1 MELAVQIKEHR
12 TQLGMS
18 QDELAARVYVSRQ
31 TISNWECDKT
41 YPDVQSLLLLSNV
54 FGTTVDALIKG
65 DVETMEKI
73 LNNDVR
79 RLGVLSAWMTVLLIA
94 AVVLLFCTAWQYFDG
109 WGTHIVPTAVMT
121 GVAYGA
127 AMVIAVLIERIKKR
141 NDLVT
146 YQEISAFWRGE
157 DVDRTSER
165 GHKLRALGRWSKV
178 LRVAFMLL
186 VGALVGG
193 ALGYFMGFA
202 ADMLAR

>member
-79 RLGVLSAWMTVLLIA
+79 RLGVLSVWMTVLLIA
-94 AVVLLFCTAWQYFDG
+94 AVVLLFCTAWR
-109 WGTHIVPTAVMT
+109 
-121 GVAYGA
+121 
-127 AMVIAVLIERIKKR
+127 LCC
-141 NDLVT
+141 
-146 YQEISAFWRGE
+146 S
-157 DVDRTSER
+157 
-165 GHKLRALGRWSKV
+165 
-178 LRVAFMLL
+178 
-186 VGALVGG
+186 
-193 ALGYFMGFA
+193 
-202 ADMLAR
+202 LARSWAVRLAILWVSPPTCSRIEDAATPCTHPF

>member
-31 TISNWECDKT
+31 PISNWACDKT

-79 RLGVLSAWMTVLLIA
+79 RLGVLSVWMAVLLIA

-165 GHKLRALGRWSKV
+165 GHTLRALGRWSKV

-202 ADMLAR
+202 ADMLAH